1 MMKNTIQLAV
11 ATAFLAAAFVGM
23 SYPSSANA
31 AQTCTAKCA
40 EEEAACIKRTN
51 NKGQC
56 GGKAKQCTS
65 KCK

>member
-1 MMKNTIQLAV
+1 MKNTIHVAV
-11 ATAFLAAAFVGM
+11 AAAFLVAAFASI
-23 SYPSSANA
+23 SYSPPASA
-31 AQTCTAKCA
+31 AQSCTAKCA

-56 GGKAKQCTS
+56 GDKAKQCTS

>member
-1 MMKNTIQLAV
+1 MKNTIHLAV
-11 ATAFLAAAFVGM
+11 AAAFLVVAMAGATY
-23 SYPSSANA
+23 SPPASAS
-31 AQTCTAKCA
+31 QSCTAKCA

>member
-1 MMKNTIQLAV
+1 MKNAVQLAI
-11 ATAFLAAAFVGM
+11 AAAFLVTAFAGI
-23 SYPSSANA
+23 SYSSPASA
-31 AQTCTAKCA
+31 AQSCTAKCA

-56 GGKAKQCTS
+56 GDKAKQCTS

>member
-1 MMKNTIQLAV
+1 MKNTIHAV
-11 ATAFLAAAFVGM
+11 VAAAFIVVSFAGIAY
-23 SYPSSANA
+23 SPLASAN
-31 AQTCTAKCA
+31 QSCTAKCA

-56 GGKAKQCTS
+56 GDKAKQCTS